1 MAQIPT
7 FDATQ
12 VNPESQFEPIA
23 NGDYPIMFVESE
35 MKQTKAGTGAY
46 LQLVAEVIEGPQKG
60 RRLWERLN
68 LQNQNQTAVE
78 IAQRALSQICHAIG
92 QMQVNDSAELHNKP
106 LMATVTYVPADGQ
119 YGAKNEIKGYKAY
132 GPQPT
137 QQTAQP
143 AAAPQ
148 PTPQQ
153 MAQQAA
159 AAQHQPAATENP
171 NPWAR

>member
-1 MAQIPT
+1 MAQIPA

-68 LQNQNQTAVE
+68 LQNPNQTAVE

-92 QMQVNDSAELHNKP
+92 QMQVNDSAELHHKP

-119 YGAKNEIKGYKAY
+119 YGAKNEIKAYKAY
-132 GPQPT
+132 GAQ
-137 QQTAQP
+137 QP
-143 AAAPQ
+143 AAPATA
-148 PTPQQ
+148 TPQQ